1 MWVVT
6 EKSIG
11 TFCGIFFNRYT
22 FWRKLKPC
30 LITWTVDVFVQSMLK
45 PKTCFNHAFV
55 DRGLNWFDIF
65 VLSTLSLLHNN
76 CWWFPLQ
83 VFHVQFFSSRASC
96 LAFFSYKFWSNLHHS
111 FSIAGGKFP
120 QKYVL
125 KGVEKCAQVWKAK
138 FGVDLKSNINSD
150 GEVGR
155 GASLFIN

>member
-30 LITWTVDVFVQSMLK
+30 LITWTVMFLYRACSN
-45 PKTCFNHAFV
+45 PKLASTTLLLIEVWTGLISLYLAHFLYCITTV
-55 DRGLNWFDIF
+55 DGFLCKFPRSIF
-65 VLSTLSLLHNN
+65 
-76 CWWFPLQ
+76 F
-83 VFHVQFFSSRASC
+83 SRASC
-96 LAFFSYKFWSNLHHS
+96 LASFSFNFWSNLHHS